1 MNRMRVILSA
11 VSFSAAL
18 AIAACA
24 PPGAG
29 SGGSDNA
36 TGPLQLG
43 LLTPLTGTVAGPGAD
58 MRDGFLLYLEEH
70 GNKLGGRDLNL
81 IIEDSEGNPDTGI
94 QKTRRMVERE
104 GVDLVVGPLLG
115 NVGLAVGD
123 YMSTTGV
130 PLFYPIPASEAL
142 LRDKPATLF
151 LAGGTA
157 AQDAH
162 PLGRYAA
169 EQGYK
174 RVLTICSDYTFGH
187 ELCGGFV
194 NSFTDHGGEIVT
206 QLWSP
211 LGTADFGPFT
221 AQMSGEYDAVYS
233 GVVGAD
239 SPKFISAYRNFGLDR
254 KAPLLTSLQPM
265 DESLIPAMG
274 KDPLGIVSSGH
285 WVEGREDPVTRDFVT
300 AYEEKFRKIPGYYSA
315 SGYLAGQWIDKALAG
330 SDGQVGAPEE
340 FLEALA
346 RVDLGETIFGPIELD
361 ERGNVIWP
369 EYLRRVAERADGALW
384 NVVERELGPTGPTW
398 NYDVDA
404 YLKQPTYSRDYQGVD
419 WPADCSAFTA
429 DCPLN

>member
-1 MNRMRVILSA
+1 MTRKRGIISA
-11 VSFSAAL
+11 ISFSAVL
-18 AIAACA
+18 AVSACA

-29 SGGSDNA
+29 SGDGGNA
-36 TGPLQLG
+36 DGPLQAG

-70 GNKLGGRDLNL
+70 GNKLGGRDVALAV
-81 IIEDSEGNPDTGI
+81 EDSEGNPDAAI
-94 QKTRRMVERE
+94 QKTRRMVTRD

-142 LRDKPATLF
+142 LRDKPSTLF

-162 PLGRYAA
+162 PLGQYAA
-169 EQGYK
+169 QQGHK
-174 RVLTICSDYTFGH
+174 KVLTICSDYTFGH

-194 NSFTDHGGEIVT
+194 NTFTDHGGEIAT
-206 QLWSP
+206 QLWPP
-211 LGTADFGPFT
+211 LGTADFGPFI
-221 AQMSGEYDAVYS
+221 AQMSGGYDAVYS

-239 SPKFISAYRNFGLDR
+239 SVKFISSYRSFGLD
-254 KAPLLTSLQPM
+254 KFAPLLTSLQPM

-285 WVEGREDPVTRDFVT
+285 WVEGRADPVTRDFVT
-300 AYEEKFRKIPGYYSA
+300 AYEQKFRKIPGYYSA

-330 SDGQVGAPEE
+330 SNGQVGSPEE
-340 FLEALA
+340 FLEALS
-346 RVDLGETIFGPIELD
+346 RVDLSETIFGPISLD
-361 ERGNVIWP
+361 ASGNVIWP
-369 EYLRRVAERADGALW
+369 EYLRRVEERADGALW
-384 NVVERELGPTGPTW
+384 NVAEKELGPTGPTW
-398 NYDVDA
+398 KYDVDA
-404 YLKQPTYSRDYQGVD
+404 YLKQPPYSRTYQGAD
-419 WPADCSAFTA
+419 WPADCSGFTV